1 MLRSRSGSSS
11 AREGRVSPSSSEH
24 TAFVLPS
31 WARLKHCER
40 RDAWLLLVP
49 ERVLFPCPITV
60 EILRRIE
67 TPLSLASL
75 ARDLAQEYD
84 APEDEIR
91 ADIEGLIG
99 GLVEKGYVR
108 RLDG

>member
-1 MLRSRSGSSS
+1 M
-11 AREGRVSPSSSEH
+11 SPSASEH
-24 TAFVLPS
+24 AVFVLPG

-49 ERVLFPCPITV
+49 ERVLFPCPVTV
-60 EILRRIE
+60 DILQRIE
-67 TPLSLASL
+67 TPASLASL
-75 ARDLAQEYD
+75 ARNLAHEYD

-91 ADIEGLIG
+91 ADIEDLIG

-108 RLDG
+108 RIDG